1 MMTTVMMLVAGEIFI
16 SGGCLHFLGSFT
28 RGNFILI
35 WYWIGF
41 LMVWDVNFVFGFLW
55 VGSDFMS
62 CECLFMLLSV
72 IQGRK

>member
-35 WYWIGF
+35 WYW
-41 LMVWDVNFVFGFLW
+41 DVNFVFGFLW